1 MEPSRDP
8 GSVRSAPPRGQGL
21 ILIAD
26 DSFDTRE
33 LYDFYLTQRGF
44 TVQTAWD
51 GEAAIDTAVNAQ
63 PDVIVMDLSMPR
75 VDGLQATQR
84 LKSDPRT
91 KHIPVIVWTAYPHK
105 EVKRS
110 VEDIKADVFLTKPCL
125 PEELERLV
133 RKLIDNGE

>member
-1 MEPSRDP
+1 M
-8 GSVRSAPPRGQGL
+8 

-51 GEAAIDTAVNAQ
+51 GEAAIDTALNVQ

-105 EVKRS
+105 DVQRS
-110 VEDIKADVFLTKPCL
+110 AEDMKADVFLTKPCL
-125 PEELERLV
+125 PEQLERHL
-133 RKLIDNGE
+133 RELIGTGEPL